1 MCESAFCVTFSVKV
15 LFISLCCLSGE
26 GGGVS
31 DFSTVSLPQQLQFIQ
46 TWQVSYNNNCVT
58 RHCGAESSNPRHHTS
73 TQRITKIITDNQGF
87 KK

>member
-73 TQRITKIITDNQGF
+73 TQRITNIITDNQGF